1 MSYSDGF
8 TAAYRFPAATL
19 STAAIIGRIYP
30 PAGKSGRLLD
40 VQVVVTTATTGFVN
54 TLDVG
59 STGVVD
65 AYGTHTTPI
74 ASINDGANGITRGV
88 TDAMPEDTMIE
99 VSTNGECTLGAG
111 DVTVWINWY

>member
-8 TAAYRFPAATL
+8 TAAYSFPAATL
-19 STAAIIGRIYP
+19 SSATIIGRIYP

-40 VQVVVTTATTGFVN
+40 VQTVVTTGVTDAAN
-54 TLDVG
+54 TVDVG

-74 ASINDGANGITRGV
+74 SSANAGANGITRGV
-88 TDAMPEDTMIE
+88 TDAMPEDTVIE
-99 VSTNGECTLGAG
+99 VSTNGECTAGAG
-111 DVTVWINWY
+111 DVVVWINWY